1 MVTASAFTVVAVAS
15 VAVRAAGAGA
25 GVTVSAAAAE
35 SAAAVSAASV
45 AESAAGAAASAVAG
59 AVAASAAAA
68 SSEAAAA
75 LAAAASSTLIKLP
88 LATTFTSALKAC
100 FTLELLLLLEL
111 AKVRV
116 AKPFNAEDSCRLTLS
131 PLLKCLSSD
140 MTFRGFCMASMII
153 FTKISAFP
161 GIGISP
167 PNS

>member
-15 VAVRAAGAGA
+15 VAVGAAGAGA

-59 AVAASAAAA
+59 AVAASAA
-68 SSEAAAA
+68 AAAA

-153 FTKISAFP
+153 FTKISALP